1 MRTSANFLH
10 DRHRRL
16 AEGDRGRKRPF
27 SISAGE
33 RAGDQ
38 IGHVAFNGLKHV
50 REHQAGGQ
58 QQLMQTFRR
67 NRILTERFLA
77 QEGKKST
84 GKFW

>member
-1 MRTSANFLH
+1 MIATWRI
-10 DRHRRL
+10 
-16 AEGDRGRKRPF
+16 AEGDLSFQHGPGKCT
-27 SISAGE
+27 
-33 RAGDQ
+33 GDQ
-38 IGHVAFNGLKHV
+38 IGHVAFHGLKHV

-84 GKFW
+84 GKFR